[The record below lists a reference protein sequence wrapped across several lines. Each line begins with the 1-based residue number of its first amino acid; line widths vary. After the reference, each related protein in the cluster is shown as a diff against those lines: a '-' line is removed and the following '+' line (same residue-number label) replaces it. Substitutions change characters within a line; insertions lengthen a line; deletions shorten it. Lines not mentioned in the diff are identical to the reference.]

1 MSEKKFQKIINGKD
15 KEIRAINNKTN
26 FSTLDNILFKKRNLL
41 HRWDNNEVDLR
52 KISDETQAAF
62 RNYLTTIIA
71 AVEARIAEL
80 KSNISE
86 GNNKPTNKGS
96 MFKTMGQFVRGAGKM
111 FNKKLG
117 NRNPRHPRY
126 KL

>member
-1 MSEKKFQKIINGKD
+1 MSEKKFQKIINNKNN
-15 KEIRAINNKTN
+15 EIRAINNKTN
-26 FSTLDNILFKKRNLL
+26 FNTLDDILFKKRNLL
-41 HRWDNNEVDLR
+41 NKWDGGTVDLR

-71 AVEARIAEL
+71 AVEDRIAEL
-80 KSNISE
+80 KRNISE
-86 GNNKPTNKGS
+86 GNNKPINKGD
-96 MFKTMGQFVRGAGKM
+96 MIKKMGNFVRGAGKM

>member
-41 HRWDNNEVDLR
+41 NKWDGGTVDLR
-52 KISDETQAAF
+52 KISDGTQAAF

-71 AVEARIAEL
+71 AVEGRIAEL

-86 GNNKPTNKGS
+86 GNNKPKNKGG
-96 MFKTMGQFVRGAGKM
+96 MFKKMGKFVRGAGKM
-111 FNKKLG
+111 YPTKLG
-117 NRNPRHPRY
+117 NRNPRHTKY

>member
-41 HRWDNNEVDLR
+41 NKWDGGTVDLR

-71 AVEARIAEL
+71 AVEDRIAEL
-80 KSNISE
+80 KRNISE
-86 GNNKPTNKGS
+86 GNNKPINKGD
-96 MFKTMGQFVRGAGKM
+96 MIKKMGNFVRGAGKM

-117 NRNPRHPRY
+117 NRNPRHTKY